1 VNTVA
6 EPGVPRWVW
15 WTAAG
20 VAVGSIIAV
29 TIRAARAPSY
39 DRLLARTGAPRELKI
54 LAALQRYTESRGN
67 PRAGLGRPELFPWWA
82 EPRNAPR
89 EQQDNESEAAATG
102 YDRNAESYGESPY
115 PRRMWVFGS
124 GGPYGLIPASALAP
138 WRSTDPLRRGKVT
151 PYDVFNPWRST
162 VFFVDYVHR
171 LVKRPEFRSL
181 PAHHRTILALKRGLA
196 SPGLLADTGEHE
208 PRSRTIRRRAIEAA
222 GTLGI
227 TEDELYTQ
235 VPLEWPDYPGAQDLV
250 P

>member
-29 TIRAARAPSY
+29 TIGVTRAPSY
-39 DRLLARTGAPRELKI
+39 DRLLARTGAPRELKT
-54 LAALQRYTESRGN
+54 LEALQRYTESRGN
-67 PRAGLGRPELFPWWA
+67 HKTGLGRPELFPWWA
-82 EPRNAPR
+82 EPRDAPR
-89 EQQDNESEAAATG
+89 EQQDAESAAAAAG

-124 GGPYGLIPASALAP
+124 GGPHGLIPSSALAP
-138 WRSTDPLRRGKVT
+138 WRNTDALRRGKVS
-151 PYDVFNPWRST
+151 PYDVFDRWRSM

-171 LVKRPEFRSL
+171 LLKRPEFRSL
-181 PAHHRTILALKRGLA
+181 PAAHRTILALKRGLA
-196 SPGLLADTGEHE
+196 SPELLTDTGEHE
-208 PRSRTIRRRAIEAA
+208 PRSRSIRRRAIEAA
-222 GTLGI
+222 QAQGI
-227 TEDELYTQ
+227 DEDELYTQ
-235 VPLEWPDYPGAQDLV
+235 VPLEWPDYPSAQELV